1 MFKALM
7 VVQWK
12 WTKWAALLTTLAGF
26 AIPIASVQVVA
37 MRSNSYMQEAGYVV
51 GVMQQFA
58 VVYALLAAAVGLAFA
73 FAAWSNDHKGR
84 HIYALSLPVSRSKY
98 AAMRFAAGA
107 IFLLLPTLGVL
118 VGCLIASIIAPIPAG
133 LHAYPIALALR
144 FLLAS
149 GVAFA
154 IFFAIAA
161 STPKAAGLV
170 LGGVASIL
178 VIAIILAA
186 ADIQFDLLG
195 HVSGFLF
202 SEPGLL
208 SVFTGRW
215 MLVDV

>member
-7 VVQWK
+7 VIQWK
-12 WTKWAALLTTLAGF
+12 WTKWAAMLATLVGF

-37 MRSNSYMQEAGYVV
+37 SGRYSYAQEAGYVV

-58 VVYALLAAAVGLAFA
+58 VGYALLAAVVGLAFA
-73 FAAWSNDHKGR
+73 VAAWSNDHKGR
-84 HIYALSLPVSRSKY
+84 HIYALSLPVSRSTY
-98 AAMRFAAGA
+98 AAMRFSAGA
-107 IFLLLPTLGVL
+107 IFLLVPTLGVL
-118 VGCLIASIIAPIPAG
+118 AGCVIASIIAPIPAG
-133 LHAYPIALALR
+133 LHAYPIALTLR

-161 STPKAAGLV
+161 STPKTAGLV

-178 VIAIILAA
+178 VVAILLAA
-186 ADIQFDLLG
+186 AEVQYDLLG
-195 HVSGFLF
+195 HVSSFLF